1 MTEIEVHA
9 RDFAT
14 ARHAAAG
21 QVRKYSGEPY
31 INHSAAVVE
40 LVRSV
45 AHTPAMLAAAWL
57 HDTVEDTDATL
68 DDIAR
73 DFGAEVAQ
81 LVEMLTNVSRATD
94 GDRATRKRLDREHL
108 SRANRAAKT
117 IKLADVIDNTRDI
130 AQRDPE
136 FATVYLAEKA
146 LLLEGLRD
154 GDATLWRRA
163 DELVHSTVLHAPRGA
178 RGVRG

>member
-1 MTEIEVHA
+1 MTELEVRA

-14 ARHAAAG
+14 TRHAAAG

-31 INHSAAVVE
+31 INHPAAVVE

-73 DFGAEVAQ
+73 YFGAEVAQ
-81 LVEMLTNVSRATD
+81 LVEMLT
-94 GDRATRKRLDREHL
+94 
-108 SRANRAAKT
+108 
-117 IKLADVIDNTRDI
+117 
-130 AQRDPE
+130 
-136 FATVYLAEKA
+136 TVYLAEKA
-146 LLLEGLRD
+146 LLLEVLRD

-163 DELVHSTVLHAPRGA
+163 GELVCSPALPAPRGA
-178 RGVRG
+178 RGVRGSSFQFPVFGFRCSIQQPVSRKCFVSLCLRER